1 MQQQDIEH
9 SHDWRNTMKA
19 NRFTLLVAVTAA
31 VCVTATTSHA
41 QVKVTTSGG
50 DVATVSQKNVVDHM
64 IVGDSLEVEAAQLA
78 MTRTQNAAVKDFANM
93 LITDHKSHL
102 DNLRKLAGKSD
113 IGREANSADQGAVAD
128 ATALAQLQ
136 SMSADS
142 GFDKAFVTSQIE
154 NHQREIAALKTLRSA
169 AKDDDLQKDIDATLP
184 VLDRHLARAQAV
196 AAQLGTP
203 ANAAA
208 PAAAGAKP
216 PTDAN
221 AANPADA
228 PKADKTP
235 DKAPNAANSP
245 TAKPMTDSTAAK
257 KPAADSAAAKKT
269 PPTPPK
275 PPTI

>member
-1 MQQQDIEH
+1 
-9 SHDWRNTMKA
+9 MKA
-19 NRFTLLVAVTAA
+19 NRFTLLVAVIAA

-50 DVATVSQKNVVDHM
+50 DVATISQKNVVDHM

-113 IGREANSADQGAVAD
+113 IGREANSADQGAVAAA
-128 ATALAQLQ
+128 ATLAQLQ

-169 AKDDDLQKDIDATLP
+169 TKDDDLQKDIDATLP

-203 ANAAA
+203 ANSAA
-208 PAAAGAKP
+208 PAAAAAKP

-221 AANPADA
+221 AANPAAA
-228 PKADKTP
+228 PKA

-245 TAKPMTDSTAAK
+245 TAKPLTDSTAAK

-269 PPTPPK
+269 PPTPAK

>member
-19 NRFTLLVAVTAA
+19 NRFTLLVAVIAA
-31 VCVTATTSHA
+31 VCVSATTSHA

-50 DVATVSQKNVVDHM
+50 DVATISQKNVVDHM

-113 IGREANSADQGAVAD
+113 IGREANPADQGAVA
-128 ATALAQLQ
+128 AASALGQLQ

-184 VLDRHLARAQAV
+184 VLERHLARAQAV

-203 ANAAA
+203 TNGA
-208 PAAAGAKP
+208 AAAGAKP
-216 PTDAN
+216 PADTT
-221 AANPADA
+221 AANPSNAA
-228 PKADKTP
+228 KA

-245 TAKPMTDSTAAK
+245 AAKSLTDSTAAK
-257 KPAADSAAAKKT
+257 KPASDSAAAKKT

>member
-19 NRFTLLVAVTAA
+19 NRFTLLVAVIAA
-31 VCVTATTSHA
+31 VCVPATTSHA

-113 IGREANSADQGAVAD
+113 IGREANSADQGAVA
-128 ATALAQLQ
+128 AAASLAQLQ

-154 NHQREIAALKTLRSA
+154 NHQREIAALKTLRAA

-203 ANAAA
+203 ANGAAA
-208 PAAAGAKP
+208 AAAKP

-228 PKADKTP
+228 PKADKAP
-235 DKAPNAANSP
+235 DKAPNAANAP
-245 TAKPMTDSTAAK
+245 AAKPLTDSTAAK

-269 PPTPPK
+269 PPTPVK

>member
-19 NRFTLLVAVTAA
+19 NRFTLLVAVIAA

-50 DVATVSQKNVVDHM
+50 DVATISQKNVVDHM

-196 AAQLGTP
+196 VAQLGTP
-203 ANAAA
+203 ANSAA
-208 PAAAGAKP
+208 PAAAAAKP

-221 AANPADA
+221 AANPAAA
-228 PKADKTP
+228 PKA

-245 TAKPMTDSTAAK
+245 TAKPLTDSTAAK